1 MPTEKTAGSRSAK
14 GRAPQRRNEDARL
27 AVLAAADELLIE
39 RGFGGVTVEGI
50 AARAGVAKQ
59 TIYRWWPSKVDILLD
74 TLVEEADRRLKI
86 PEDGPVV
93 DSFRTYLRALA
104 RFLTKEDAGKV
115 LLALIGEAQHDAEMA
130 RTFHQRYL
138 DPRREDEREMLRRG
152 ITSGELPA
160 GLDVDAA
167 LDALCGPV
175 VYRGLTGT
183 PIPQS
188 FIDGLIAATAIV
200 HGLTVVTRNVADL
213 ARAGVAILD
222 PFASHA

>member
-93 DSFRTYLRALA
+93 DGVRAYLRALA

-115 LLALIGEAQHDAEMA
+115 LLALLGEAQHDAETA
-130 RTFHQRYL
+130 TLFHERYL
-138 DPRREDEREMLRRG
+138 DPRRARERALLKRG
-152 ITSGELPA
+152 IAAGELPA
-160 GLDVDAA
+160 GLNLDAT
-167 LDALCGPV
+167 LDALIGPI
-175 VYRGLTGT
+175 VYRALTG
-183 PIPQS
+183 
-188 FIDGLIAATAIV
+188 ATV
-200 HGLTVVTRNVADL
+200 SRGFVDSLVDRVL
-213 ARAGVAILD
+213 EC
-222 PFASHA
+222 